1 MGGVKKELQVRRRMR
16 DKEVKNDDCGKFQ
29 KSWLDNFLNSSTD
42 RSNQKIETHSKRAYF
57 QKWNVSIWRYSLI
70 RPFKK

>member
-42 RSNQKIETHSKRAYF
+42 RSNQKLRPTPNEHISKSEMF
-57 QKWNVSIWRYSLI
+57 QFEDIL
-70 RPFKK
+70 

>member
-42 RSNQKIETHSKRAYF
+42 RSNQKLRPTANEHISKSEMF
-57 QKWNVSIWRYSLI
+57 QFEDIL
-70 RPFKK
+70 

>member
-29 KSWLDNFLNSSTD
+29 KS
-42 RSNQKIETHSKRAYF
+42 
-57 QKWNVSIWRYSLI
+57 
-70 RPFKK
+70 